1 VYTQASPINSPHN
14 TDFRWLDLSDTE
26 QFMAYLIASRG
37 IEFRLT
43 ERQPGKVRVGL
54 HPITSVR
61 RSEFYWLSTHKDEVV
76 ALLRAAAHTPD
87 VPKGAE

>member
-1 VYTQASPINSPHN
+1 MNSPHN
-14 TDFRWLDLSDTE
+14 TDVRWLDLSDVE
-26 QFMAYLIASRG
+26 QFMACLIAARG
-37 IEFRLT
+37 ISFHLR
-43 ERQPGKVRVGL
+43 ERDGQVRVGL

-61 RSEFYWLSTHKDEVV
+61 RSEFYWLSTHKDAVV